1 MRILLKN
8 ILSIQG
14 EMAESSGAFQKG
26 LRTQQY
32 SSNGKVNTQKQQDFD
47 ETVYFFR
54 HLDVK
59 KYEIQ

>member
-1 MRILLKN
+1 
-8 ILSIQG
+8 
-14 EMAESSGAFQKG
+14 MAEGSGAFQKG

-54 HLDVK
+54 HLDMK
-59 KYEIQ
+59 KYELKSSNVL